1 MADKTLRGEIDFYT
15 AAAGVVV
22 GVAPNVDLP
31 AGWTAMD
38 REYFTEDGF
47 TLSHSESIEDEM
59 VLNETVA
66 IDDYR
71 VSEEWMLSF
80 STKDYQAPALQKVL
94 NGNALDV
101 TAAASG
107 TVEYTRI
114 PLRKGPAVVKQ
125 AICVRIDDSPYRVVP
140 TPPSTTPPS
149 SIRTQISFI
158 NASQRDGFEST
169 LGPKQQGGM
178 INFNFKGLIYDL
190 PGIFNEVGYIDLTTA
205 DALP

>member
-1 MADKTLRGEIDFYT
+1 MADKTLRGEIDFAT
-15 AAAGVVV
+15 AAAGTDVS
-22 GVAPNVDLP
+22 VAPNIDLP
-31 AGWTAMD
+31 STDWTAMD

-94 NGNALDV
+94 NGNDEELVPPATNDV
-101 TAAASG
+101 G
-107 TVEYTRI
+107 YTRI

-125 AICVRIDDSPYRVVP
+125 AICVTIDDSPYRVLP
-140 TPPSTTPPS
+140 TMANRASEP
-149 SIRTQISFI
+149 IRTRISFL

-178 INFNFKGLIYDL
+178 INFTFKGLIDDTL
-190 PGIFNEVGYIDLTTA
+190 DEVGYIALTTA
-205 DALP
+205 DKL

>member
-15 AAAGVVV
+15 AAGGVVV
-22 GVAPNVDLP
+22 GVAPNEDLP
-31 AGWTAMD
+31 TGDWTAMD

-80 STKDYQAPALQKVL
+80 STKDYQAPALQKVITGEPHIL
-94 NGNALDV
+94 E
-101 TAAASG
+101 AAASG
-107 TVEYTRI
+107 TVGYTRI

-125 AICVRIDDSPYRVVP
+125 AICARIDDSPYRVVP
-140 TPPSTTPPS
+140 TPPATTLNG

-178 INFNFKGLIYDL
+178 INFTFKGLIDDMTD
-190 PGIFNEVGYIDLTTA
+190 EVGYIDLTTA

>member
-1 MADKTLRGEIDFYT
+1 MADKTLRGAIDFYT
-15 AAAGVVV
+15 AAGGVVV
-22 GVAPNVDLP
+22 GVAPNEDLP

-80 STKDYQAPALQKVL
+80 STKDYQASALQKVITGKDHIL
-94 NGNALDV
+94 EP
-101 TAAASG
+101 AASG
-107 TVEYTRI
+107 TVGYTRI

-125 AICVRIDDSPYRVVP
+125 AICARIDDSPYRVVSALS
-140 TPPSTTPPS
+140 PPTPPS

-178 INFNFKGLIYDL
+178 INFTFKGLIDDMED
-190 PGIFNEVGYIDLTTA
+190 EVGYIDLTTA
-205 DALP
+205 DKT

>member
-1 MADKTLRGEIDFYT
+1 MADKTLRGAIDFYT
-15 AAAGVVV
+15 AAGGVVV
-22 GVAPNVDLP
+22 GVAPNLDLP

-80 STKDYQAPALQKVL
+80 STKDYQASALQKVL
-94 NGNALDV
+94 NNNTPTLEPALG
-101 TAAASG
+101 TAVG
-107 TVEYTRI
+107 YTRI
-114 PLRKGPAVVKQ
+114 PLRKGPAVAKQ
-125 AICVRIDDSPYRVVP
+125 AICARIDDSPYRIDPLVV
-140 TPPSTTPPS
+140 TVPPLP
-149 SIRTQISFI
+149 IRTQISFI

-178 INFNFKGLIYDL
+178 INFTFKGLIDDMED
-190 PGIFNEVGYIDLTTA
+190 EVGYIDLTTA
-205 DALP
+205 DKP

>member
-15 AAAGVVV
+15 AAGGVVV
-22 GVAPNVDLP
+22 GVAPNEDLP

-80 STKDYQAPALQKVL
+80 STKDYQASELQKVITGKPHIL
-94 NGNALDV
+94 EPATTTEVG
-101 TAAASG
+101 
-107 TVEYTRI
+107 YTRI
-114 PLRKGPAVVKQ
+114 PLRKGAGRRQ
-125 AICVRIDDSPYRVVP
+125 AGHLRPD
-140 TPPSTTPPS
+140 
-149 SIRTQISFI
+149 
-158 NASQRDGFEST
+158 
-169 LGPKQQGGM
+169 
-178 INFNFKGLIYDL
+178 
-190 PGIFNEVGYIDLTTA
+190 
-205 DALP
+205 

>member
-1 MADKTLRGEIDFYT
+1 MADKTLRGAIDFYT
-15 AAAGVVV
+15 AAGGVVV
-22 GVAPNVDLP
+22 GVAPNIDLP
-31 AGWTAMD
+31 TGDWTAMD

-80 STKDYQAPALQKVL
+80 STKDYQASVLQKVL
-94 NGNALDV
+94 NNNTPDV
-101 TAAASG
+101 SNTPDG
-107 TVEYTRI
+107 TDVGYTRI
-114 PLRKGPAVVKQ
+114 PLRKGPAVFKQ
-125 AICVRIDDSPYRVVP
+125 AICARIDDSPYRVVVAAGND
-140 TPPSTTPPS
+140 TP
-149 SIRTQISFI
+149 IRTQISFI

-178 INFNFKGLIYDL
+178 INFTFKGLIDDTE
-190 PGIFNEVGYIDLTTA
+190 NEVGYIDLTTA
-205 DALP
+205 DHT

>member
-15 AAAGVVV
+15 AAGGVQVM
-22 GVAPNVDLP
+22 VAPNVDLP

-80 STKDYQAPALQKVL
+80 STKDYQATALQKVL
-94 NGNALDV
+94 NDNDEDL
-101 TAAASG
+101 TPAASG
-107 TVEYTRI
+107 TVGYTRI
-114 PLRKGPAVVKQ
+114 PLRKGPAVAKQ

-140 TPPSTTPPS
+140 TPPATTLLG

-178 INFNFKGLIYDL
+178 INFTFKGLIDDTL
-190 PGIFNEVGYIDLTTA
+190 DEVGYIDLTTA

>member
-15 AAAGVVV
+15 AAGGVVV
-22 GVAPNVDLP
+22 GVAPNEDLP
-31 AGWTAMD
+31 TGDWTAMD

-80 STKDYQAPALQKVL
+80 STKDYQASALQKVITGKDHIL
-94 NGNALDV
+94 EPAV
-101 TAAASG
+101 SG
-107 TVEYTRI
+107 AVGYTRI

-125 AICVRIDDSPYRVVP
+125 AICARINDSPYRVVSALSPP
-140 TPPSTTPPS
+140 TP
-149 SIRTQISFI
+149 IRTQISFI

-178 INFNFKGLIYDL
+178 INFTFKGLIYNL
-190 PGIFNEVGYIDLTTA
+190 PGMVDEVGYIDLTTA

>member
-1 MADKTLRGEIDFYT
+1 MADKTLRGEIDFAT
-15 AAAGVVV
+15 ADQGAQVT
-22 GVAPNVDLP
+22 VAPNIPLP
-31 AGWTAMD
+31 AADWEAMD

-80 STKDYQAPALQKVL
+80 STKDYQASVLQKVL
-94 NGNALDV
+94 NNNDLDV
-101 TAAASG
+101 TGVASA
-107 TVEYTRI
+107 TDVAYTRI
-114 PLRKGPAVVKQ
+114 PLRKGPAVFKQ
-125 AICVRIDDSPYRVVP
+125 AICVTIDDSPYRVADP
-140 TPPSTTPPS
+140 NAPN
-149 SIRTQISFI
+149 SIRTRISFL

-178 INFNFKGLIYDL
+178 INFTFKGLIN
-190 PGIFNEVGYIDLTTA
+190 PVMPFEVGYIDLTTA
-205 DALP
+205 DTT

>member
-1 MADKTLRGEIDFYT
+1 MAEKLLRGAIGFFT
-15 AAAGVVV
+15 AAGGVEV

-31 AGWTAMD
+31 VGWTAMD
-38 REYFTEDGF
+38 AEYFTEDGF

-80 STKDYQAPALQKVL
+80 STKDYQASALQKVL
-94 NGNALDV
+94 NNNDEDLRP
-101 TAAASG
+101 AASG
-107 TVEYTRI
+107 TVGYTRI

-125 AICVRIDDSPYRVVP
+125 AICARIDDSPYRVVI
-140 TPPSTTPPS
+140 TPPSLTPPS

-178 INFNFKGLIYDL
+178 INFTFKGLIDD
-190 PGIFNEVGYIDLTTA
+190 NTNQVGYIDLTTA

>member
-1 MADKTLRGEIDFYT
+1 MADKTLRGAIDFYT
-15 AAAGVVV
+15 ADAATEVE
-22 GVAPNVDLP
+22 VAPNEPLP
-31 AGWTAMD
+31 AADWTAMD
-38 REYFTEDGF
+38 KKYFSEDGF

-59 VLNETVA
+59 VLNETNA

-80 STKDYQAPALQKVL
+80 STKDYQASALQKVL
-94 NGNALDV
+94 NDNPLSM

-107 TVEYTRI
+107 TVGYTRI
-114 PLRKGPAVVKQ
+114 PLRKGPAVFKQ
-125 AICVRIDDSPYRVVP
+125 AICARIDDSPYRVVP
-140 TPPSTTPPS
+140 DLETTA
-149 SIRTQISFI
+149 IRTQISFI

-178 INFNFKGLIYDL
+178 INFTFKGLIDD
-190 PGIFNEVGYIDLTTA
+190 NTNQVGYIDLTTA

>member
-1 MADKTLRGEIDFYT
+1 MSDKTLRGEIDFAT
-15 AAAGVVV
+15 ADQGTQVT
-22 GVAPNVDLP
+22 VAPNIPLP
-31 AGWTAMD
+31 AADWEAMD

-80 STKDYQAPALQKVL
+80 STKDYQASVLQKVL
-94 NGNALDV
+94 NNNTPDV
-101 TAAASG
+101 SNTPDG
-107 TVEYTRI
+107 TDVGYTRI
-114 PLRKGPAVVKQ
+114 PLRKGPAVFKQ
-125 AICVRIDDSPYRVVP
+125 AICATINDSPYRVAN
-140 TPPSTTPPS
+140 PSALN
-149 SIRTQISFI
+149 SIRTRISFL

-178 INFNFKGLIYDL
+178 INFTFKGLIDDTL
-190 PGIFNEVGYIDLTTA
+190 DQVGYIDLTTA
-205 DALP
+205 DTT